1 MKILLA
7 ISLIFIG
14 SISYSQIPTGYYD
27 SALGFTGDAL
37 KEKLHLIID
46 NHTEFP
52 YSSSGTDVW
61 DILKETDKDTSNPN
75 NVILLYSSW
84 SVDADQEYNNG
95 SGWNR
100 EHVWA
105 KSRGNFGTSAGVG
118 TDVHAIRPCDISVN
132 AARGNR
138 WFGECSTE
146 YVDGSGPTGSYL
158 SSSSWVWKP
167 NDNVKGDVA
176 RMIFYMAT
184 RYEGTN
190 GELDLE
196 VIDSVPSDD
205 FTNLPIHAKFSD
217 LYQWHL
223 EDPVDDWERNR
234 NDIIYYQYQNNRNPF
249 IDHPEYVF
257 EVWNVFTTA
266 NIDEIVEADSPISV
280 YPNPASDNLTVTW
293 NDQNGY
299 TITVLDMTGRL
310 MSTNNILIGE
320 SQSVNVSEL
329 EQGNYLIQVS
339 NDSQITTSI
348 ISIK

>member
-1 MKILLA
+1 MKVLLS
-7 ISLIFIG
+7 ISLVLI
-14 SISYSQIPTGYYD
+14 SLTSYSQIPSGYYD

-52 YSSSGTDVW
+52 YTSSGTDVW

-75 NVILLYSSW
+75 NVILLYSGW
-84 SVDADQEYNNG
+84 SVNAAQEYNNG

-100 EHVWA
+100 EHVWPR
-105 KSRGNFGTSAGVG
+105 SRGDFSTGAGVG

-138 WFGECSTE
+138 WFGECSDE
-146 YVDGSGPTGSYL
+146 YIDASGPTGSYVG
-158 SSSSWVWKP
+158 SSSWVWKP

-196 VIDSVPSDD
+196 LIDYYPADD
-205 FTNLPIHAKFSD
+205 MTNLPVHAMFAD

-223 EDPVDDWERNR
+223 EDPVDDWERSR
-234 NDIIYYQYQNNRNPF
+234 NDIIYYQYQNNRNPY

-257 EVWNVFTTA
+257 EVWNDFATA
-266 NIDEIVEADSPISV
+266 SLEEQSGTNSKLTI
-280 YPNPASDNLTVTW
+280 YPNPAKDYLTVTW
-293 NDQNGY
+293 KDQDGY
-299 TITVLDMTGRL
+299 TITVLDMVGRV
-310 MSTNNILIGE
+310 MNTNTSLTGE
-320 SQSVNVSEL
+320 SQILNVGEL
-329 EQGNYLIQVS
+329 ERGNYLIQVS
-339 NDSQITTSI
+339 KDGRITTTGFTI
-348 ISIK
+348 E